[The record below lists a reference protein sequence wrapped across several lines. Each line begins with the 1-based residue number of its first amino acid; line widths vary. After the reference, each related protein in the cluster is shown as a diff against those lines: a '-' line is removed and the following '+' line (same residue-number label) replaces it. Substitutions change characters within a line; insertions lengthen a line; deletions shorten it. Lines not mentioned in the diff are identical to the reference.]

1 MGIALPDATYK
12 TPVARTNFY
21 NALLQRVRVL
31 PGVEAAGLTNVLA
44 GNGGFSDQGFFI
56 PENPPL
62 PPGQSLDADVASV
75 DPGYFR
81 TMQIP
86 MLKGRSFQA
95 NERIGQSQYAIVSQ
109 SFVRKF
115 VPDSDPIGKHI
126 NDDNFS
132 EPHNFEIVGVVG
144 DVRGTVAS
152 GAEPT
157 MYFPLYRG
165 EEKAVY
171 LAVAT
176 GPDPSTL
183 ALPIQKI
190 IADIDP
196 NLAVSD
202 VLTMSQILGKNT
214 LDASLEASLVA
225 AFAVVSLLLAAVGLF
240 GVLSYLVAQRRTEI
254 GIRLALGAQ
263 RNHVLWKSLLD
274 GLRPAMLGLVL
285 GLTGSAAVVRL
296 LHSMLYE
303 TPPLDP
309 SVFATV
315 TVILLLVAALACA
328 APAWRASRLDPMQAL
343 RTE

>member
-1 MGIALPDATYK
+1 
-12 TPVARTNFY
+12 
-21 NALLQRVRVL
+21 
-31 PGVEAAGLTNVLA
+31 
-44 GNGGFSDQGFFI
+44 
-56 PENPPL
+56 
-62 PPGQSLDADVASV
+62 
-75 DPGYFR
+75 
-81 TMQIP
+81 MQIP
-86 MLKGRSFQA
+86 LIKGRFFQP
-95 NERIGQSQYAIVSQ
+95 NERLGQSDFAIVSQ

-115 VPDSDPIGKHI
+115 FPDVDPIGKHI

-132 EPHNFEIVGVVG
+132 APHEFEIVGVVG
-144 DVRGTVAS
+144 DVRGAVAS
-152 GAEPT
+152 NIEPT

-165 EEKAVY
+165 EEGAVY
-171 LAVAT
+171 LAAVI

-202 VLTMSQILGKNT
+202 VLTMDQILGKNT

-263 RNHVLWKSLLD
+263 RNQVLWKSLLD

-285 GLTGSAAVVRL
+285 GLAGSAAVVRL

-315 TVILLLVAALACA
+315 TVILLMVAAAACLI
-328 APAWRASRLDPMQAL
+328 PAWRASRLDPMQAL